1 MHLISLVALLGVM
14 AARTACSPF
23 RPSPTTDSTSTAEP
37 TCTINVLREPAIA
50 IDCTFMQHTK
60 TVTAYTDCGGCVM
73 HTRALGVG
81 LPCQEMTTMPGVT
94 TTTVQACKTSEKYGP
109 TAAPKSTPC
118 D

>member
-1 MHLISLVALLGVM
+1 
-14 AARTACSPF
+14 
-23 RPSPTTDSTSTAEP
+23 
-37 TCTINVLREPAIA
+37 
-50 IDCTFMQHTK
+50 
-60 TVTAYTDCGGCVM
+60 M

-81 LPCQEMTTMPGVT
+81 LVSLSSLSALSLYQVLIAVLQPCQEMTTMPGVT